1 MSYLSHSAILT
12 EQDFCNFF
20 PSTVCLFGNKCLF
33 LGMKREFPMDFTG
46 NILIIKHLKHL
57 IMFNSFGNIV
67 RLTSFG
73 ESHGKGI
80 GGVIDGFPA
89 GITIDMDFVQA
100 ELNRRR
106 PGQSDITTSRQ
117 EKDEVEFLSGVFEG
131 KSTGCPIGFIVWNHN
146 QRYSDYSEMQ
156 SVYRPSH
163 ADYTY
168 KQKYGIRDYRGGG
181 RSSARETISRV
192 VAGAL
197 AKIALKQLGISIQA
211 YTSQVGPIRLE
222 ENYKAYNL
230 DLTESNSVRCP
241 DPEKAKEMENFILKV
256 KEEGDTIGGV
266 VTCVIKGCP
275 VGLGQPVFG
284 KLQAAL
290 ASGMLSINAAKAF
303 EYGDGF
309 KGLKMKGSEQNDVFY
324 NNAGR
329 ITTRTNH
336 SGGIQGGISNGQDI
350 YFRVAFKP
358 VATVLMEQHT
368 VNANG
373 IDTTLKAR
381 GRHDPCVL
389 PRAVPIVEAMAAMII
404 LDYYLIDRTTQ
415 L

>member
-1 MSYLSHSAILT
+1 
-12 EQDFCNFF
+12 
-20 PSTVCLFGNKCLF
+20 
-33 LGMKREFPMDFTG
+33 
-46 NILIIKHLKHL
+46 
-57 IMFNSFGNIV
+57 MFNSFGNIL

-89 GITIDMDFVQA
+89 GIRIDMDFVQA

-106 PGQSDITTSRQ
+106 PGQSAITTARK
-117 EKDEVEFLSGVFEG
+117 EEDKVEFLSGIFEG
-131 KSTGCPIGFIVWNHN
+131 KSTGCPIGFIVWNQN
-146 QRYSDYSEMQ
+146 QHSNDYDNMKE
-156 SVYRPSH
+156 VYRPSH

-168 KQKYGIRDYRGGG
+168 KVKYGIRDHRGGG

-197 AKIALKQLGISIQA
+197 AKLALRQLGIRITA
-211 YTSQVGPIRLE
+211 YTSQVGSVRLE
-222 ENYKAYNL
+222 ENYTAY
-230 DLTESNSVRCP
+230 DLSLIDTNPVRCP
-241 DPEKAKEMENFILKV
+241 DPEKAKEMEELILKV
-256 KEEGDTIGGV
+256 KEEGDTIGGI

-275 VGLGQPVFG
+275 IGLGQPVFG
-284 KLQAAL
+284 KLHAAL

-309 KGLKMKGSEQNDVFY
+309 KGLKQKGSEQNDVFF
-324 NNAGR
+324 NNGGH
-329 ITTRTNH
+329 IETRTNH

-350 YFRVAFKP
+350 FFRVAFKP

-368 VNANG
+368 VNING
-373 IDTTLKAR
+373 VDTTLKAR

-389 PRAVPIVEAMAAMII
+389 PRAVPIVEAMAALTI
-404 LDYYLIDRTTQ
+404 LDFYLIDRTTQ